1 MPMGERAFAES
12 KGSRKKVAVRVTQET
27 HLALKL
33 AGRRRETTPTGQAT
47 DLLEQFGHTFFEQL
61 RADVSDEKARR
72 G

>member
-12 KGSRKKVAVRVTQET
+12 KGLRKKVAVRVSQET

-33 AGRRRETTPTGQAT
+33 AGRSRGTTPTGQAQ
-47 DLLEQFGHTFFEQL
+47 DLLEQFGRAFFEQL
-61 RADVSDEKARR
+61 RVDVSNEKARR